1 MDYIEQ
7 LLDDLDNGA
16 QLIIRCVRTEHS
28 LRFEA
33 FVIDGTGKG
42 YIETE
47 RATLNLALGKLDE
60 LADEWLRNNEQ
71 DELA

>member
-7 LLDDLDNGA
+7 LLEDLNDGA
-16 QLIIRCVRTEHS
+16 QLIIRCVRTDHS

-33 FVIDGTGKG
+33 FVIDGKGKG

-47 RATLNLALGKLDE
+47 RSTLNLVLGKLDE
-60 LADEWLRNNEQ
+60 LADEWLQSN
-71 DELA
+71 A